1 MLRLYSVNSN
11 RICDIICLQA
21 FSCIVTCQ
29 YSGHLEL
36 INYICCNEISVH
48 FKAIKNNLHLIIYMK
63 TAVFSGIT
71 HWIIKC
77 HEANNKAEVYWL
89 MCGYIVAFPED
100 STSHEIGFAVAVSSK
115 A

>member
-1 MLRLYSVNSN
+1 
-11 RICDIICLQA
+11 
-21 FSCIVTCQ
+21 
-29 YSGHLEL
+29 
-36 INYICCNEISVH
+36 
-48 FKAIKNNLHLIIYMK
+48 MK